1 VPADRIQ
8 VLDLDV
14 VVTKLDP
21 PVAPDSSSDASALL
35 RVEAELGPAE

>member
-8 VLDLDV
+8 ILDLDV
-14 VVTKLDP
+14 DRDEAGPAGGPDP
-21 PVAPDSSSDASALL
+21 SSDASALL